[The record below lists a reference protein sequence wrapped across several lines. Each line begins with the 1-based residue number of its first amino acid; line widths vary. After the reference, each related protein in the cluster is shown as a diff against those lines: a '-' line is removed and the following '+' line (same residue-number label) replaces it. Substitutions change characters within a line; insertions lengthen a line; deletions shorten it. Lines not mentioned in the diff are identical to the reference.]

1 MPWKRFGKC
10 VFKTTES
17 GEKKEKEGC
26 SDTIPMAKKYLKA
39 LYANADDVSEE
50 VSEYLNEIALTEAR
64 FKDVKAKYSQ
74 YMGIVDSARDY
85 LGGKLGDKGVSKYI
99 LYVMKETHRMMDEP
113 ETKSE
118 VLEAGKDAI
127 ISVMFD
133 LIDLVEK
140 FEKNVSRLKEKD
152 IYRLNANELEKL
164 VDTLP
169 TPESEEKRERRKKAR
184 EESDVLYN
192 EDDVLAVRPLTEF
205 AATYYG
211 MATRWCISATDCRN
225 YFDQYTADGKAFA
238 MVILRNLTAND
249 SDFYKAALV
258 YDSNGDF
265 ESLFDGPDD
274 EHYDT
279 NGLRDAIA
287 LNHKRTGQNSFDN
300 LDDEEQEEINDIL
313 NQIMD
318 NASANIMDSPPD
330 ATAAYEE
337 AAEKLEEEFRDRIEH
352 AHYYYEIMDEGGG
365 MYYNGGFSIDIET
378 SRFDE
383 PEHMKYLN
391 YQEES
396 EIADDIRSMLDRELS
411 VYVNEVEIDS
421 GDETTIFRLDINPD
435 HEANPD
441 GYERYLEELEEYDG
455 KYKGIVRVIE
465 LVLQKYDI
473 LPKGQMES
481 FDDAAFEKETE
492 NFSVIDRREYP
503 GDEEIV
509 LRSDREPVGMLLTP
523 EQLQDLN
530 FSTPYTTGSGRTYGF
545 FNKALS
551 NRVANKLSAINQ
563 KIIASL
569 RKQLPLPGIP
579 QEKIREL
586 TIPEMLEVRI
596 VGGGAK
602 PGNSGEIFLIF
613 QITVD
618 DVKITK
624 ENFTMVLDIIKFM
637 DQNYSEMVE
646 VAKNTIKIFIT
657 QGLKAKDVVDKEKA
671 AAEKLTKID
680 SQDGTDPVNEVND
693 YFKELLKTELDRRIE
708 RMTIKEWLDP
718 DIPAP
723 WDSDYEDKK

>member
-1 MPWKRFGKC
+1 MPFKRIDKC
-10 VFKTTES
+10 VYKTSKT
-17 GEKKEKEGC
+17 GKKKEKKGC
-26 SDTIPMAKKYLKA
+26 SDTVSMAKKYLKA

-50 VSEYLNEIALTEAR
+50 VNEYLNEIALTEAR

-74 YMGIVDSARDY
+74 YMGLVDSARDY

-113 ETKSE
+113 QTKME
-118 VLEAGKDAI
+118 VLDAGKDAI
-127 ISVMFD
+127 IAVMFD

-140 FEKNVSRLKEKD
+140 FEKNVARLKEKD

-164 VDTLP
+164 VDDLP
-169 TPESEEKRERRKKAR
+169 TPESEEKRKKRKKAQ

-211 MATRWCISATDCRN
+211 MATRWCISATNCRN

-238 MVILRNLTAND
+238 MVILRNLTPDD

-287 LNHKRTGQNSFDN
+287 LNHKRTGQNPFDD

-318 NASANIMDSPPD
+318 NASANIMDNPPD

-337 AAEKLEEEFRDRIEH
+337 AAERIEEDYRDQIQH
-352 AHYYYEIMDEGGG
+352 AHYYHEVMDEGQL
-365 MYYNGGFSIDIET
+365 YYSGGFEVSIET

-391 YQEES
+391 YKEES
-396 EIADDIRSMLDRELS
+396 EIADDIRTMLDRELS
-411 VYVNEVEIDS
+411 VYVNEVDIQT
-421 GDETTIFRLDINPD
+421 GDDATDFRMDIYAD
-435 HEANPD
+435 GEATPD
-441 GYERYLEELEEYDG
+441 GYERYLEELAEYDN
-455 KYKGIVRVIE
+455 KYKGIVRVVE

-473 LPKGQMES
+473 LPKGQLES
-481 FDDAAFEKETE
+481 FDDAAFERETE

-530 FSTPYTTGSGRTYGF
+530 FSTPHTTGSGRTYGY
-545 FNKALS
+545 FNKSLS
-551 NRVANKLSAINQ
+551 DRVAGKLSAINQ
-563 KIIASL
+563 KIAASL

-579 QEKIREL
+579 QEKIKEL

-602 PGNSGEIFLIF
+602 PGNSGEIFLVF

-624 ENFTMVLDIIKFM
+624 ENFTMVLDIIKFI
-637 DQNYSEMVE
+637 DQNYGEMVE
-646 VAKNTIKIFIT
+646 VAKNTIKVFLT
-657 QGLKAKDVVDKEKA
+657 QGLKARDVIDKEKS
-671 AAEKLTKID
+671 AAEKLAQVD
-680 SQDGTDPVNEVND
+680 SQDGTDPVNE
-693 YFKELLKTELDRRIE
+693 YFSELVKTDLEKRIE
-708 RMTIKEWLDP
+708 KMTIKEWMDP
-718 DIPAP
+718 ECPAP
-723 WDSDYEDKK
+723 WDEDYEDKK

>member
-1 MPWKRFGKC
+1 MPYTEKQRRWACAQSGKSRKK
-10 VFKTTES
+10 FKGKPS
-17 GEKKEKEGC
+17 LSKKEAEDMCTDPIKDE
-26 SDTIPMAKKYLKA
+26 DI
-39 LYANADDVSEE
+39 NEE
-50 VSEYLNEIALTEAR
+50 VNEYLNEIILSEAR

-74 YMGIVDSARDY
+74 YMGLVDAARDY

-99 LYVMKETHRMMDEP
+99 LYVMKETHRMMGEP
-113 ETKSE
+113 ETKME
-118 VLEAGKDAI
+118 VLDAGKDDIVA
-127 ISVMFD
+127 VMFN

-140 FEKNVSRLKEKD
+140 FEKNVARLKEKD
-152 IYRLNANELEKL
+152 IYRLNANELENL

-184 EESDVLYN
+184 EESVVLYD

-238 MVILRNLTAND
+238 MVILRNTTPEDNE
-249 SDFYKAALV
+249 FYKSALV
-258 YDSNGDF
+258 FDRDGEF

-287 LNHKRTGQNSFDN
+287 LNHKRTGQNYFSN

-313 NQIMD
+313 NQIMG
-318 NASANIMDSPPD
+318 NASANIMDNPPD
-330 ATAAYEE
+330 ASEAYES
-337 AAEKLEEEFRDRIEH
+337 AAERIEEEFRDRIEH
-352 AHYYYEIMDEGGG
+352 AHYYHEVMDEGHF
-365 MYYNGGFSIDIET
+365 YYSGGFSIDIET

-411 VYVNEVEIDS
+411 VYISEVDIES
-421 GDETTIFRLDINPD
+421 GTDETTFRLDVHAD
-435 HEANPD
+435 GEANPD
-441 GYERYLEELEEYDG
+441 GYERFLEELEEYDG

-473 LPKGQMES
+473 LPKGQLES
-481 FDDAAFEKETE
+481 FDESAFERETE

-509 LRSDREPVGMLLTP
+509 LRSDREPIGMLLTP
-523 EQLQDLN
+523 EQLEDLN

-545 FNKALS
+545 FNKSLS
-551 NRVANKLSAINQ
+551 DRVASKLSVINQ
-563 KIIASL
+563 KIAASL

-579 QEKIREL
+579 QEKIKEL

-624 ENFTMVLDIIKFM
+624 ENFTMVLDIIKFI

-657 QGLKAKDVVDKEKA
+657 QGLKAKDVVDREKA
-671 AAEKLTKID
+671 AAEKLAQVD
-680 SQDGTDPVNEVND
+680 SQDGTDPVNE
-693 YFKELLKTELDRRIE
+693 YFSEILKTDLEKRIDK
-708 RMTIKEWLDP
+708 MTINEWLDP
-718 DIPAP
+718 ECPAP
-723 WDSDYEDKK
+723 WDEDYEDKK

>member
-1 MPWKRFGKC
+1 MK
-10 VFKTTES
+10 
-17 GEKKEKEGC
+17 
-26 SDTIPMAKKYLKA
+26 DI
-39 LYANADDVSEE
+39 NEE
-50 VSEYLNEIALTEAR
+50 VNEYLNEIVLSEAR

-127 ISVMFD
+127 IAVMFN

-140 FEKNVSRLKEKD
+140 FEKNVGRLKEKD
-152 IYRLNANELEKL
+152 IYRLNANELENL

-287 LNHKRTGQNSFDN
+287 LNHKRTGQNPFDN

-352 AHYYYEIMDEGGG
+352 AHYYYEIMDGG

-421 GDETTIFRLDINPD
+421 GDNQTIFRLDIHPD

-523 EQLQDLN
+523 EQLEGLN

-551 NRVANKLSAINQ
+551 NRVTNKLGAINQ
-563 KIIASL
+563 KIAASL
-569 RKQLPLPGIP
+569 RRQLPLPGIP
-579 QEKIREL
+579 QEKIKEL

-624 ENFTMVLDIIKFM
+624 ENFTMVLDIIKFI

-657 QGLKAKDVVDKEKA
+657 QGLKAKDIVDKEKT
-671 AAEKLTKID
+671 AAEKLAQVD
-680 SQDGTDPVNEVND
+680 SQDGTDPVNE
-693 YFKELLKTELDRRIE
+693 YFSELVKTDL
-708 RMTIKEWLDP
+708 
-718 DIPAP
+718 
-723 WDSDYEDKK
+723 